1 MSEDVGTKLKFW
13 ADWHGDKETA
23 DTFREAIK
31 EIERLRAENER
42 LRKALKPFGLV
53 ASIFENDDADRTVSL
68 GRWYPSP
75 ILPEPGDFAAD
86 IKYTV
91 ADFRRASAA
100 LAKENK

>member
-42 LRKALKPFGLV
+42 LREALIEIK
-53 ASIFENDDADRTVSL
+53 NADPVDMAL
-68 GRWYPSP
+68 DPQWPSR
-75 ILPEPGDFAAD
+75 IA
-86 IKYTV
+86 KH
-91 ADFRRASAA
+91 A
-100 LAKENK
+100 LDKVEE